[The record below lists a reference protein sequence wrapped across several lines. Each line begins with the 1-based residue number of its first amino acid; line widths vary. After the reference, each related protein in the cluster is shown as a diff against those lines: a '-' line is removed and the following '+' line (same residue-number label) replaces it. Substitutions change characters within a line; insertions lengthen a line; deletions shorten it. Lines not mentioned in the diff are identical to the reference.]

1 MSQDMTRWA
10 AECYAQLGLDMADEY
25 SISSGPYCDFKT
37 KEQRDSFIEATM
49 VMLFN
54 SIKFVLP
61 EEVSLGEEPSL
72 KVDFDDFLKIVRENP
87 MPYEFVALSCFS
99 AFVDGGKGPAC
110 FLYWHDEEKREITIN
125 AFIKPNENG
134 GPFLR
139 LPLFVTLDID
149 KGEYRLYSTISEA
162 VAKRDFR
169 RKINGEDELDAL
181 AKSSATQ
188 AMQALGTLLTLLSC
202 SNVSEREIP
211 ISKLKRDRLKKKKL
225 PVFEHKTLY
234 IEDVRSARVD
244 RGGTSSSKRQHHRRG
259 HIRRLSNGNQVWVRP
274 CLVGDPSLGFVSKD
288 YVLRGNRR

>member
-1 MSQDMTRWA
+1 
-10 AECYAQLGLDMADEY
+10 
-25 SISSGPYCDFKT
+25 
-37 KEQRDSFIEATM
+37 
-49 VMLFN
+49 
-54 SIKFVLP
+54 
-61 EEVSLGEEPSL
+61 
-72 KVDFDDFLKIVRENP
+72 
-87 MPYEFVALSCFS
+87 MPYEFVALPCFS

-188 AMQALGTLLTLLSC
+188 AMQALERYNILL
-202 SNVSEREIP
+202 NVSEREIP
-211 ISKLKRDRLKKKKL
+211 ISKLKRDRLKKKSYPCL
-225 PVFEHKTLY
+225 SIRLCILRMFGG
-234 IEDVRSARVD
+234 RVD